1 MNKLK
6 KSTRNLLF
14 SEDQPKL
21 NLKDIEDHL
30 EKINDDF
37 FIINIEDEEWNELM
51 VKLLPLKEFALKIEK
66 YLKTSN
72 QYKLEDEDSSKD
84 KIIKKFEALKPD

>member
-1 MNKLK
+1 
-6 KSTRNLLF
+6 
-14 SEDQPKL
+14 
-21 NLKDIEDHL
+21 
-30 EKINDDF
+30 
-37 FIINIEDEEWNELM
+37 M